1 MTPEQAIE
9 YFTDIIASYGA
20 PASKTRYIEAA
31 KAALKALKKQE
42 NERKVK
48 EEISTLLEDVIDTLV
63 EVGNGVTN
71 EDLHEAADKLFKIRK
86 LWSGDNE

>member
-31 KAALKALKKQE
+31 KAALNALKRDVKRHTINKASE
-42 NERKVK
+42 VVSNETSVFGQCPFCG
-48 EEISTLLEDVIDTLV
+48 I
-63 EVGNGVTN
+63 EVSSDFNYCPNCGQAF
-71 EDLHEAADKLFKIRK
+71 E
-86 LWSGDNE
+86 WSGDNE